1 MSNKAHIIS
10 KDYVILI
17 DKKCLIETLTNSIEK
32 FNAENYGIET
42 FNEVLKNSLK
52 LEKVYLSIYRDYFD
66 ERLMDEYFKKEY
78 FAKRFYAIHEDLEE
92 ASSIINF
99 YLDGKFSL
107 DCLAQLEK
115 GGCFYL
121 SCEEYF
127 SMINDEMYSKVFSEC
142 CLFHSRLIY
151 QYV

>member
-66 ERLMDEYFKKEY
+66 ERLMDDYFKKEY

-92 ASSIINF
+92 ATVLNSF

-107 DCLAQLEK
+107 DNLKKLEN

-121 SCEEYF
+121 PVEEYF
-127 SMINDEMYSKVFSEC
+127 SLVNNEMYSKIFSEC
-142 CLFHSRLIY
+142 YLFHSRLIY
-151 QYV
+151 QHV